1 MLNALATCEIKLFQ
15 NYLSLRRHASEI
27 ILFRRME
34 MYLELFQ
41 NYFAGLWQLTNIC
54 QHVHCRRNNNEII
67 LELLR

>member
-1 MLNALATCEIKLFQ
+1 
-15 NYLSLRRHASEI
+15 
-27 ILFRRME
+27 ME